1 MNDIRI
7 EPRTLSIGDILDESV
22 ETAWSRLLL
31 FIGAVLFLEGPP
43 VLLVNALLGFTL
55 HIVRTKPDLL
65 PVCLVSASLQIL
77 FVAFSFMCS
86 RAFIIAAVSAAIRG
100 RKLSFSETVEALLG
114 RKGSLLAHAFVSVMG
129 LSFISAVLVV
139 CCRLIA
145 DLPAGKEM
153 GVILA
158 AALALT
164 AVSVL
169 SVRLSLSLPLLFLEA
184 GKGFPGSIRK
194 SWTLTGG
201 SFWKTATLWL
211 LANGS
216 LLAAVFISLQ
226 SFSYIFSII
235 AALFILPFVAFI
247 ETYLALDLKIRKD
260 AYDIWLVI
268 EQQEAS
274 PGGSRMSEQ
283 SAGQEG

>member
-1 MNDIRI
+1 MDDIRI
-7 EPRTLSIGDILDESV
+7 EPRALNTGDILDESV
-22 ETAWSRLLL
+22 ETAWSQLLL

-55 HIVRTKPDLL
+55 HIVRTRPDLL

-100 RKLSFSETVEALLG
+100 RKQSFSEIVDAVLG
-114 RKGSLLAHAFVSVMG
+114 RKGPLLAHAFFSVMG

-139 CCRLIA
+139 SCRLIA
-145 DLPAGKEM
+145 DLPAGREM

-158 AALALT
+158 AALALA
-164 AVSVL
+164 AVSLL

-184 GKGFPGSIRK
+184 GKGLSGSLRR

-201 SFWKTATLWL
+201 FFWKTATLWL
-211 LANGS
+211 LTNGS

-247 ETYLALDLKIRKD
+247 ETFLALDLKIRKD
-260 AYDIWLVI
+260 AYDIWLAI
-268 EQQEAS
+268 ERQEEG
-274 PGGSRMSEQ
+274 PGLSRISEQ
-283 SAGQEG
+283 SAGQEE